1 MLVPVKWLRE
11 YVDIDDIDSKTLAD
25 ELTLSGS
32 HVESI
37 ISLDRDIEKV
47 VVGRVDKLEKHE
59 NADNLFVVQVNIGD
73 ETLQIVTGAKNLK
86 VGDYVPVALVGAKLP
101 GGIKIDKVNFR
112 GIDSYGMLCSLKEL
126 GYEDSVIPKYQR
138 DGIFVFDKEYP
149 LGSDV
154 KEILGLYGDIIEFEI
169 TPNRPDCLSIIGMAR
184 ETAATFNRQ
193 LKLPEIKVNEEVD
206 NINDYVESVEVDEEL
221 CNRYYVRLIKDIK
234 IKESPLWLQNR
245 LMEAGVRPINNIVD
259 ITNYVMLEL
268 GQPLHAFD
276 YDKLKNKMIVVR
288 RAKDGEKMTTL
299 DGVTRSLKNSH
310 LLITDGEDI
319 LGIAGVMGGFES
331 EVTDDTTTVLLES
344 ANFDARSIRLTA
356 KDLNLRT
363 EASSR
368 FEKGIDPNLCEIA
381 AERVCQL
388 VEEIGAGK
396 VVKGIIDV
404 YPNKREEKTIR
415 LRTERV
421 NGLLGIDLT
430 VDEMVDYLE
439 RLGLK
444 SVKDGD
450 ILDVTIPTY
459 RLDLGIEADLIE
471 EIGRLYGF
479 HNVPSKPL
487 EGVLTRGE
495 KSYQRIIADKAKSIL
510 QGLGFNEAMTY
521 SFISPRAYDRIKVE
535 EDSPLRRYIEIM
547 NPLGEDYSVMRTT
560 LVPNMMEVL
569 SRNYNFGNKECFAY
583 ELGNVFIP
591 KELPLKELP
600 YEKKM
605 LTIGMYGNVDFYDL
619 KEAVE
624 ILFDRLGIEDVEYLP
639 EKSNLT
645 FHPNRTAKII
655 KDDQVIGI
663 LGEIHMDVLENY
675 DIDVR
680 VYIADLDFD
689 IIVKKANLEKT
700 YRPLPKYPAIER
712 DIAIVVDEDILVGDL
727 KKTILENG
735 QGLIE
740 KVELFDVYTGAQVPQ
755 GKKSVAFSMVF
766 RSYDR
771 TLVDDEVNE
780 IQQNIIKALEEKY
793 DARLRS

>member
-276 YDKLKNKMIVVR
+276 YDKLKNKRIVVR